1 MSMATKR
8 KSAAGERRNRDPEII
23 AAAIQVFHHKGFS
36 AASLQDVADIVGV
49 LKGSLYHYISSKE
62 ELLFRIIDGSH
73 AQANVIMDHSM
84 GVSDD
89 PMVRLNR
96 YLIDMATWY
105 LDNIERV
112 SIYFNEG
119 RWLTGE
125 RLDQVRKQRRDFD
138 AFLRSLI
145 EGARRGGHIRPDVD
159 VRLSAQLM
167 LGALNS
173 VPSWYRPDGLYNPEE
188 IAGMFRDMMLTSLT
202 GEIPRLS
209 ASEAVAD
216 PTGAVNGAPVARS

>member
-8 KSAAGERRNRDPEII
+8 RSAAGDRRNRDPEII
-23 AAAIQVFHHKGFS
+23 TAAIQVFHQKGFS

-73 AQANVIMDHSM
+73 VQANVIMDHCM
-84 GVSDD
+84 QVSDD
-89 PMVRLNR
+89 PMVRLHR
-96 YLIDMATWY
+96 YLTDMATWY

-112 SIYFNEG
+112 SIYFNDG

-125 RLDQVRKQRRDFD
+125 RLDQVRKQRREFD

-145 EGARRGGHIRPDVD
+145 EGAQRGGHVRQDVD

-173 VPSWYRPDGLYNPEE
+173 VSNWYRPDGLYSPEE

-202 GEIPRLS
+202 GAVPRLP
-209 ASEAVAD
+209 AGEAVRD
-216 PTGAVNGAPVARS
+216 PTRSANDLPTAGR